1 MFKTFQQEIEM
12 FEKAQLDSRIY
23 GIFLSNYFDLVLRM
37 AMKFSSQD
45 DTDDLFQEGCIGLMK
60 AFHRFDPTKG
70 YRFKTYAVWWIRDS
84 IVEYLWRGNLV
95 KITREMALSGRKPKK
110 ICSEDFDLEQLVFK
124 DSKYNAFN
132 IMVTEDR
139 KKLIESVLFKL
150 DPLKQ
155 KVIELRFGLKDNE
168 YRSFQQVGNLLGYSK
183 QRVHQ
188 LYKQALAELTYLVEE
203 KEVSKD
209 LFL

>member
-12 FEKAQLDSRIY
+12 FEKAQVDSRIY

-60 AFHRFDPTKG
+60 AFDRFDPNKG

-84 IVEYLWRGNLV
+84 IVEYLWRGNLI

-110 ICSEDFDLEQLVFK
+110 VCPEDFDLEQILFK
-124 DSKYNAFN
+124 DSKHNAFN
-132 IMVTEDR
+132 RMVSQDR
-139 KKLIESVLFKL
+139 KKLIESVLF
-150 DPLKQ
+150 
-155 KVIELRFGLKDNE
+155 
-168 YRSFQQVGNLLGYSK
+168 
-183 QRVHQ
+183 
-188 LYKQALAELTYLVEE
+188 
-203 KEVSKD
+203 
-209 LFL
+209 